1 MIMETI
7 YYNSPIGTLVIRGD
21 ETNIT
26 EILFLNTEKSGTQ
39 NDVPGA
45 ALAQCATLRQAVL
58 QLDNYFSGKD
68 LQFDLP
74 ITQHGTDF
82 QTKVW
87 TALTSIQPGKT
98 LSYMQ
103 LSKNLGD
110 VKAIRA
116 VGTANGRNK
125 IAIVVPCHRVIGAKG
140 DLVGYAGDL
149 WRKQWL
155 LQHEAKFSNGV
166 QTLF

>member
-1 MIMETI
+1 METI
-7 YYNSPIGTLVIRGD
+7 YYDSPIGILKLSA
-21 ETNIT
+21 EQEFIT
-26 EILFLNTEKSGTQ
+26 ELTFLHTAKTGDQQELPAEISLPQSAQLKECVSQ
-39 NDVPGA
+39 LND
-45 ALAQCATLRQAVL
+45 
-58 QLDNYFSGKD
+58 YFSGQS
-68 LQFDLP
+68 LHFNFLVRQS
-74 ITQHGTDF
+74 GTEF
-82 QTKVW
+82 QQKVW
-87 TALTSIQPGKT
+87 AGLQTIEPGKT

-140 DLVGYAGDL
+140 ELVGYAGDL
-149 WRKQWL
+149 WRKKWL
-155 LQHEAKFSNGV
+155 LNHEAKYSNGV